1 MKFHVTMLC
10 GGKSMMLTPSES
22 VTVNLKEAEKKVSDV
37 VKCSSEMLEFMY
49 HDIKI
54 TLYTSG
60 NVFFYH
66 FIDRP
71 KAFEY
76 AEEILR
82 SVT

>member
-10 GGKSMMLTPSES
+10 GGKSMMLTPSETVS
-22 VTVNLKEAEKKVSDV
+22 VDLVEAEKKVTDV
-37 VKCSSEMLEFMY
+37 VKSSNEMLEFMY

-54 TLYTSG
+54 TIYSSG

-66 FIDRP
+66 FTDRP

-76 AEEILR
+76 AEEILKL
-82 SVT
+82 VI